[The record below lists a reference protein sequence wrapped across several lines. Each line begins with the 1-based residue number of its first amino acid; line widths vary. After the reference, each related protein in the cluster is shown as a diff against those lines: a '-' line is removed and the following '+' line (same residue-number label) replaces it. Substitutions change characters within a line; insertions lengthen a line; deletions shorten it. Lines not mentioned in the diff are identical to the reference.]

1 MERGP
6 KNGFEAGQPIDT
18 DDAMND
24 MPKDTTDKFVEG
36 IQKKIADGVYT
47 QEEGD
52 ALIAKAEAR
61 KAEKAEQAENEAAY
75 NAWANMTPDE
85 ANARSDAFANDFA
98 GEENL
103 NSKTGKERTES
114 NLDLY
119 PRMPGES
126 NEEYGARI
134 RQINE
139 MKKQFLEENPEP
151 EDKPAEKTTFDTYK
165 EMVEKRVESGDL
177 KREDADAM
185 LARRGEQIAEKAEN
199 AQKIEDYNE
208 AQEKAK
214 MEMAERIR
222 KEVPEALEFLEK
234 HPELKTEMVAAVKK
248 LEELEQIANIKEGAD
263 KAVDA
268 ELVKRNETFM
278 KAVEAFNAA
287 ARANEAARAKMQE
300 LEERSKKGG
309 NVSDEEYAKVEE
321 EIHESEKVMAE
332 ADADKKN
339 AENEYNAAEAA
350 IRGDA
355 EKRTDELNA
364 RINERDK
371 YVESE
376 REYYNKNVN
385 EALANGDAEKVAE
398 LKQDQV
404 EAADVMEEWVDRGL
418 GKKPAGEGDDAG
430 EAGEAGE
437 GGEDL
442 PGGGF
447 EAGEAGGEDAGERE
461 NAEFE
466 AFAASY
472 LSDPEWRAIY
482 TKDGV
487 FDEARCREALKDMW
501 KAKKAEDAK
510 AAEAAPVKKID
521 TDGAGEDLPGGGFEA
536 GEAGEDEDDGFENE
550 NQRGLFAKIKNFFNR
565 NKRVKDGGKN
575 ALKKKGGWRKIA
587 KAALLAFLV
596 GNQIANFMPQDMA
609 KNIVDTAGNGVAIE
623 DVKEDGEDE
632 DENKKVD
639 LEDVADNLS
648 LEADLNAEKGEELS
662 DLIDTKYSD
671 GTDLEINLSYGD
683 YEGSAFFAEG
693 KEGIHNFT
701 PWLYDHE
708 TEGITD
714 AQKAEQIQEN
724 IDQLADDPVLQGQ
737 MAALMGADLT
747 IDGKS
752 VTSFDAMRDVQE
764 LGQSD
769 SVFQMN
775 MANAIKD
782 INRELAGHTL
792 NLETVKQGD
801 VYSSL
806 YVVNVADEGEQPRMV
821 YFKDDQVTARV
832 DFEVLQ
838 YLDEDNQNI
847 LDTNEIGGRKYN
859 FLKAVGVIPE
869 DATDEEAQD
878 IMSKIRIL
886 GISGKCGQLIWQHI
900 TPDTGSEG
908 TGSEGTGEEGTGDE
922 GTGEEGT
929 GS

>member
-61 KAEKAEQAENEAAY
+61 KVEKAERAENEAAY

-199 AQKIEDYNE
+199 EEKINNFNE
-208 AQEKAK
+208 AQEQYK

-263 KAVDA
+263 KAIDA
-268 ELVKRNETFM
+268 ELAKRNETFM

-339 AENEYNAAEAA
+339 AEN
-350 IRGDA
+350 
-355 EKRTDELNA
+355 K
-364 RINERDK
+364 
-371 YVESE
+371 
-376 REYYNKNVN
+376 
-385 EALANGDAEKVAE
+385 
-398 LKQDQV
+398 
-404 EAADVMEEWVDRGL
+404 
-418 GKKPAGEGDDAG
+418 
-430 EAGEAGE
+430 
-437 GGEDL
+437 
-442 PGGGF
+442 
-447 EAGEAGGEDAGERE
+447 
-461 NAEFE
+461 
-466 AFAASY
+466 
-472 LSDPEWRAIY
+472 
-482 TKDGV
+482 
-487 FDEARCREALKDMW
+487 
-501 KAKKAEDAK
+501 
-510 AAEAAPVKKID
+510 
-521 TDGAGEDLPGGGFEA
+521 
-536 GEAGEDEDDGFENE
+536 
-550 NQRGLFAKIKNFFNR
+550 
-565 NKRVKDGGKN
+565 
-575 ALKKKGGWRKIA
+575 
-587 KAALLAFLV
+587 
-596 GNQIANFMPQDMA
+596 
-609 KNIVDTAGNGVAIE
+609 
-623 DVKEDGEDE
+623 
-632 DENKKVD
+632 
-639 LEDVADNLS
+639 
-648 LEADLNAEKGEELS
+648 
-662 DLIDTKYSD
+662 
-671 GTDLEINLSYGD
+671 
-683 YEGSAFFAEG
+683 
-693 KEGIHNFT
+693 
-701 PWLYDHE
+701 
-708 TEGITD
+708 
-714 AQKAEQIQEN
+714 
-724 IDQLADDPVLQGQ
+724 
-737 MAALMGADLT
+737 
-747 IDGKS
+747 
-752 VTSFDAMRDVQE
+752 
-764 LGQSD
+764 
-769 SVFQMN
+769 
-775 MANAIKD
+775 
-782 INRELAGHTL
+782 LAGI
-792 NLETVKQGD
+792 
-801 VYSSL
+801 Y
-806 YVVNVADEGEQPRMV
+806 
-821 YFKDDQVTARV
+821 
-832 DFEVLQ
+832 
-838 YLDEDNQNI
+838 
-847 LDTNEIGGRKYN
+847 
-859 FLKAVGVIPE
+859 
-869 DATDEEAQD
+869 
-878 IMSKIRIL
+878 
-886 GISGKCGQLIWQHI
+886 QL
-900 TPDTGSEG
+900 SR
-908 TGSEGTGEEGTGDE
+908 
-922 GTGEEGT
+922 
-929 GS
+929 